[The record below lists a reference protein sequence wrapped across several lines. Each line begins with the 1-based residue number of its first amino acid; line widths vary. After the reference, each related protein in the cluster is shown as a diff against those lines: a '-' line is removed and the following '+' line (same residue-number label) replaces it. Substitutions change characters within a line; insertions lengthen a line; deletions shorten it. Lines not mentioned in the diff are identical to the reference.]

1 MSACILGLYRS
12 AVPNPHADWGA
23 LAQAATPA
31 PGLILVPA
39 DDRVDDEER
48 SRQVDDRLRARVAVL
63 DGMNHWWMYD
73 KDREGRVRPGGLL
86 GHGRVSAAPPPEG
99 TARRSVRGRR
109 CAAAGPG
116 SRSGTATG

>member
-1 MSACILGLYRS
+1 MTGSGVPAEAAAEMVAALDEVMSACILGLYRS
-12 AVPNPHADWGA
+12 AVPNAHAGWGA

-48 SRQVDDRLRARVAVL
+48 SRQVADRLRARVAVL

-73 KDREGRVRPGGLL
+73 RTGKVASVLEGFW
-86 GHGRVSAAPPPEG
+86 A
-99 TARRSVRGRR
+99 TAG
-109 CAAAGPG
+109 
-116 SRSGTATG
+116 